1 LSAHLSAAQIKARLD
16 HPIIDADGH
25 WIEYGPVFT
34 EELRRVGGEDAVQG
48 WNAVRNGT
56 RSALSMSV
64 EERRRRRISQE
75 AFWGHPSKNT
85 KDLATALF
93 PRLLA
98 EQLDEIGL
106 DFAIIYPTGGLRV
119 PRVGADKPR
128 RAAARAY
135 NIVTAEYFRP
145 FADRMTPAAI
155 IPMHTPEE
163 AIEELEFA
171 VKQLGYKVAMLG
183 SLMDRPVAAAGNVEG
198 EAKRF
203 AVWKDMIGLDSEYDY
218 DPVWAK
224 CLELNIAPSFH
235 SGARRS
241 GLRLSPSNFVYNH
254 IGHFAAANHAACKA
268 MFLGGVTR
276 RFPGLNMAFLEGGAG
291 WACLLYGDLLGHWE
305 KRSLK
310 GLEEVDPRNIDSGV
324 LLDLAE
330 KYGGE
335 AFTAALKRQ
344 GGQFFPGEEKLI
356 GGIANLDD
364 YSACEIS
371 QKRDWRDLFVT
382 PFYFGCEADDPSNVW
397 AFNARANR
405 LGARLN
411 AIFSSDI
418 GHFDVPDMTEVVPEA
433 YEMVEDG
440 LASAADFRDFTF
452 ANVVR
457 LFGRQNP
464 RFFAGSR
471 VAAAA
476 EAMLRE
482 AAASARAAAE

>member
-25 WIEYGPVFT
+25 WIEYGTVFT
-34 EELRRVGGEDAVQG
+34 EELRRVGGEDAVEG

-98 EQLDEIGL
+98 ERLDEIGL

-163 AIEELEFA
+163 AIEELDFA

-183 SLMDRPVAAAGNVEG
+183 SLMDRPVAAAGDVEG

-203 AVWKDMIGLDSEYDY
+203 AVWKDVIGLDSEYDY

-224 CLELNIAPSFH
+224 CLELDIAPSFH

-254 IGHFAAANHAACKA
+254 IGLCRRQPRRLQGNVSRRRDAPLPGPQH
-268 MFLGGVTR
+268 GVPR
-276 RFPGLNMAFLEGGAG
+276 R
-291 WACLLYGDLLGHWE
+291 
-305 KRSLK
+305 R
-310 GLEEVDPRNIDSGV
+310 R
-324 LLDLAE
+324 
-330 KYGGE
+330 
-335 AFTAALKRQ
+335 
-344 GGQFFPGEEKLI
+344 
-356 GGIANLDD
+356 
-364 YSACEIS
+364 
-371 QKRDWRDLFVT
+371 
-382 PFYFGCEADDPSNVW
+382 
-397 AFNARANR
+397 R
-405 LGARLN
+405 LGLPLVRRPARPLGK
-411 AIFSSDI
+411 AQ
-418 GHFDVPDMTEVVPEA
+418 PQRP
-433 YEMVEDG
+433 
-440 LASAADFRDFTF
+440 
-452 ANVVR
+452 
-457 LFGRQNP
+457 GRGRPAQY
-464 RFFAGSR
+464 RQRRSAGSR
-471 VAAAA
+471 REIRWRSVHCGA
-476 EAMLRE
+476 EAAGRPILPGRGEIDRRYRQSRRLQRLRDQPK
-482 AAASARAAAE
+482 AGLARPLRDAVLFRLRGRRPVERLGLQCTRQSIRRQVECDLQL